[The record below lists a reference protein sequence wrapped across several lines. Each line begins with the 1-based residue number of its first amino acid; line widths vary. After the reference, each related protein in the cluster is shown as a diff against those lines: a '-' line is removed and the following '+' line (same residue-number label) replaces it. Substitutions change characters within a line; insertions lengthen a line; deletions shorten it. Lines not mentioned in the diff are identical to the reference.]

1 MPDGMVAVRGL
12 ASSTPN
18 RLRGSAVIILLLA
31 LLTGAISIWAAS
43 RIGDAAQTIGRDAEP
58 SVTFALRMA
67 ATLSDMDSSVLEDVL
82 LDNGAAMGTSVRYT
96 DAIRQLSSD
105 LVQAAQNI
113 TYGEAEAGPLRS
125 LQESLIAYEQA
136 VVEARYIGA
145 GDAWITSRRVQWA
158 SRVNRDRAVPQALA
172 LSAANAGQLEQR
184 YAGYRATSLVFA
196 GAGVLSFAVLL
207 LALLAVQVWL
217 ARTVRRVIN
226 PLLAAATLV
235 AGLGGIWFGTTV
247 LTERADLRAAKNDA
261 YDSLKVLYQAKGE
274 ANALQAATSLWLLD
288 PTARPE
294 AQGSIDAAR
303 LALLATDLTN
313 PSQLL
318 PLRTGLQTAQRLEQQ
333 GKPAEALAAAPHLA
347 GLLGDEMAN
356 VTFGAPERDAA
367 TDSIARLANAEALV
381 RSVQAQEQ
389 AGRRAFV
396 VARWLNEG
404 ARAFAALQAAI
415 DRTIAINQSEFDR
428 RVASALG
435 TAHQM
440 PWVISAALALSTLL
454 AAGGLWL
461 RLREYR

>member
-125 LQESLIAYEQA
+125 LQEALIAYEQA

>member
-333 GKPAEALAAAPHLA
+333 GKPAEALAAAPHLT